1 MINPKPKGQIIISM
15 KKIKRLIEV
24 DTSLLPIDFAK
35 PWWQIIVDQKRLA
48 LTIAILT
55 LSPHILWS
63 ISPFLLTY
71 IFKMGS
77 FDACLLIFGL
87 WSTINIAEALGYRLN
102 AKFELQIIHS
112 IHQNA
117 HKHLLVVDPRYH
129 THRSSGAILG
139 KIERAARGYEDL
151 LDQIILEFTPMAVG
165 IITTII
171 ALSFY
176 SLWLALVVSVLFF
189 VIITCGYYYAT
200 KISVPWQ
207 KRFIASD
214 DAFRATAVENLAQ
227 VHLVRATF
235 ASNHINHKLSTNI
248 KDNMK
253 YESQLWLSYTFS
265 NFILR
270 TLYLGALFLV
280 IMVLFWQVKN
290 GHTTVVAA
298 SALAIAYLR
307 NTQLLLKVIAPFRRY
322 IRGLLA
328 VRDLFAF
335 IPTYGKQSYPVLGNT
350 NKLVRPKE
358 LKITMK
364 DINFDY
370 SNNQLFDNHSF
381 SLSCDQSPQNKL
393 YGIIGASGSGKTTF
407 LSLLG
412 GQLRPTKGSVIIND
426 VDIYNINDATR
437 RHLIALQGQTA
448 STFQGTLKYNLL
460 FGLPKNHGYSD
471 DYLLTILDRVSLKN
485 VISRSHGLFTMLGE
499 RGLNLSGGQ
508 RQRINFACLYLR
520 AQYYRPAVILIDEP
534 TSSLDEISEASI
546 TSMIKELAKYSL
558 TLVIA
563 HRLKT
568 IKDGQGLIDLSLLS
582 EEKNIQVYSSA
593 QLESKSIYYRELS
606 AGKRELDH

>member
-1 MINPKPKGQIIISM
+1 MQKL
-15 KKIKRLIEV
+15 KKILEIE
-24 DTSLLPIDFAK
+24 TCLLPIDFAK

-48 LTIAILT
+48 LTISLLT

-71 IFKMGS
+71 IFKIGS
-77 FDACLLIFGL
+77 FDACMLIFGL
-87 WSTINIAEALGYRLN
+87 WSIINFAEASGYRLN
-102 AKFELQIIHS
+102 AKFQLQIIHS

-117 HKHLLVVDPRYH
+117 HKQLLVVDPRYH

-151 LDQIILEFTPMAVG
+151 LDQIILEFFPMIVG
-165 IITTII
+165 VITTVI

-176 SLWLALVVSVLFF
+176 SIWLAISVSCLFLL
-189 VIITCGYYYAT
+189 IITCGYYYAT
-200 KISVPWQ
+200 KISLPWQ

-214 DAFRATAVENLAQ
+214 DAFRATAVENLSQ

-235 ASNHINHKLSTNI
+235 ASNHINHKLSANI

-253 YESQLWLSYTFS
+253 YESDLWLSYTFS

-270 TLYLGALFLV
+270 TIYLVALFSV

-290 GHTTVVAA
+290 GNTTVVSA

-322 IRGLLA
+322 IRGFIA
-328 VRDLFAF
+328 VKDLFAF

-350 NKLVRPKE
+350 NKLIKPS
-358 LKITMK
+358 KISISMNN
-364 DINFDY
+364 INFDY
-370 SNNQLFDNHSF
+370 STAKLFNAHKF
-381 SLSCDQSPQNKL
+381 SLSCDQSQENKL

-407 LSLLG
+407 ISLLG
-412 GQLRPTKGSVIIND
+412 GQLRPTEGTVLIND
-426 VDIYNINDATR
+426 IDIYNVNDATR
-437 RHLIALQGQTA
+437 KHLIALQGQTA
-448 STFQGTLKYNLL
+448 STFQGSLKYNLL

-471 DYLLTILDRVSLKN
+471 DYLMTILERVSLKN
-485 VISRSHGLFTMLGE
+485 IISRSHGLFTMLGE

-546 TSMIKELAKYSL
+546 TDMIKELAKYSL

-568 IKDGQGLIDLSLLS
+568 IKDGEGLIDLSLLP

-593 QLESKSIYYRELS
+593 QLEAKSLYYRELS
-606 AGKRELDH
+606 AGKQELSN